1 MSENFMLSTAVQDV
15 FVILVLALTLFVMAR
30 NLRAISFAGISRELG
45 LIAVGMAIWGGYH
58 LLHLVFLMAG
68 PVLVGEGQ
76 SVQIG
81 TVLETWV
88 RWACETVATILF
100 LLGVVQLTWRFGRL
114 MESLEQS
121 TSALEHEHHVRTTL
135 ENELK
140 TAVES
145 QRESS
150 QHESEFLL
158 GLSHE
163 LRTPLNGIIGLGS
176 LLGNTELDPAQRKLL
191 ATMEQSAQ
199 TMLAR
204 VGVVIDLSRLRSDQV
219 EVRNLV
225 FSPAELV
232 KSIEALFAPS
242 ARDKGLVFA
251 TEISAAATKQ
261 VIGDSR
267 LTRQLLSTLAS
278 LVIKY
283 SPPGT
288 IRGLI
293 DVEEEGEGLAWVK
306 FTAVAG
312 ELHFPPEVI
321 ERVRAEFGSMR
332 GDGGIGLA
340 ICWRLAT
347 LMDGTLE
354 IDSQAD
360 TGTVIT
366 VCLPMRREV

>member
-1 MSENFMLSTAVQDV
+1 MSEKFMLSTAVQDV
-15 FVILVLALTLFVMAR
+15 FVVLALALTLFVMAR

-58 LLHLVFLMAG
+58 LIHLVFL
-68 PVLVGEGQ
+68 LVGPILADGGQ
-76 SVQIG
+76 TVQIG

-88 RWACETVATILF
+88 RWACETVATIFF

-121 TSALEHEHHVRTTL
+121 ASALEHEVSVRTTL
-135 ENELK
+135 ESELK
-140 TAVES
+140 TAAET
-145 QRESS
+145 QRVAS
-150 QHESEFLL
+150 QHESDFLL

-176 LLGNTELDPAQRKLL
+176 LLGNTALDPAQRKLL

-204 VGVVIDLSRLRSDQV
+204 VSVVTNLSQLKSDQV
-219 EVRNLV
+219 EVRNQA
-225 FSPAELV
+225 FSPADIL
-232 KSIEALFAPS
+232 KSVEALFEPA

-251 TEISAAATKQ
+251 AEITPAATKQ

-267 LTRQLLSTLAS
+267 LTRQLFSTLAA
-278 LVIKY
+278 LVIKH
-283 SPPGT
+283 SPPG
-288 IRGLI
+288 ILRGLLE
-293 DVEEEGEGLAWVK
+293 VEEEGEGLAWVK
-306 FTAVAG
+306 FTATV
-312 ELHFPPEVI
+312 EQLYFPPKVI
-321 ERVRAEFGSMR
+321 ERVRAEFANMS
-332 GDGGIGLA
+332 GDGGVGLA

-354 IDSQAD
+354 IESSAEA
-360 TGTVIT
+360 GTVIT
-366 VCLPMRREV
+366 VCLPMRRDV